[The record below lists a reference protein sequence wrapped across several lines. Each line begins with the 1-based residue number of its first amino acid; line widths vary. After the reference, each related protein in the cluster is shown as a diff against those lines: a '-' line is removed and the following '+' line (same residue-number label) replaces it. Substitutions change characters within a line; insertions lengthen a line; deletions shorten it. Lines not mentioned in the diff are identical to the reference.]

1 MSIKDVI
8 KKSFLQGF
16 QNTDMTMQTVALL
29 LIAAGI
35 LGIYLFFVYRFMTA
49 DSFYSKNFNV
59 SLILM
64 CVITTAII
72 VTIQSSVVVSLGM
85 VGALS
90 IVRFRTAVK
99 DPLDLIFMFWSISVG
114 IICGAGMLSLAVMLT
129 VGATVLVLVFYKLP
143 EARKSQLLV
152 VNANSSECSEA
163 VFQTVGKY
171 DRNYKVKSRNLTKE
185 SADFVVEIRQ
195 KERDCDNLLKELN
208 EIKEVVSVSMVAH
221 KGDAI
226 Y

>member
-1 MSIKDVI
+1 MSVQDVI
-8 KKSFLQGF
+8 KNSFLRGF
-16 QNTDMTMQTVALL
+16 QNTDLTIKMVAILL
-29 LIAAGI
+29 LTAGV

-49 DSFYSKNFNV
+49 DSFYSKSFNV

-64 CVITTAII
+64 CVITAAII

-114 IICGAGMLSLAVMLT
+114 IICGAGMPALAVMLSLGT
-129 VGATVLVLVFYKLP
+129 TVLALVFYRLP
-143 EARKSQLLV
+143 DARKSMILV
-152 VNANSSECSEA
+152 INASSNDCAET
-163 VFQTVGKY
+163 VFGIVGRYDKKY
-171 DRNYKVKSRNLTKE
+171 TVKSRNLTKDNT
-185 SADFVVEIRQ
+185 DFLLEVRLKNYE
-195 KERDCDNLLKELN
+195 ELLKELN
-208 EIKEVVSVSMVAH
+208 EIEEVTSVSVVAH
-221 KGDAI
+221 KGDSI

>member
-1 MSIKDVI
+1 MSVQDVI

-16 QNTDMTMQTVALL
+16 QNTSLTMGTVALL
-29 LIAAGI
+29 LLAAGI
-35 LGIYLFFVYRFMTA
+35 LGIYLFFVYWFMTEN
-49 DSFYSKNFNV
+49 SFYSKSFNV

-64 CVITTAII
+64 CVITAAII

-114 IICGAGMLSLAVMLT
+114 IICGAGMVGLAVMLT
-129 VGATVLVLVFYKLP
+129 LGSTVLVLVFSRLP
-143 EARKSQLLV
+143 EARKSMLLV
-152 VNANSSECSEA
+152 VNAANNDCAEA
-163 VFQTVGKY
+163 VFRTVSRY
-171 DRNYKVKSRNLTKE
+171 DKHYAVKSRSLTKE
-185 SADFVVEIRQ
+185 NVDFLMEVRT
-195 KERDCDNLLKELN
+195 RDSEGLLRELN
-208 EIKEVVSVSMVAH
+208 EMEEVLSVSMVAH
-221 KGDAI
+221 RGDAV

>member
-1 MSIKDVI
+1 MSVQDVI

-16 QNTDMTMQTVALL
+16 QNTSLTMGTVALL
-29 LIAAGI
+29 LVAAGI
-35 LGIYLFFVYRFMTA
+35 LGIYLFFVYRFITA
-49 DSFYSKNFNV
+49 DSFYSKSFNV

-114 IICGAGMLSLAVMLT
+114 IICGAGMVGLAVMLT
-129 VGATVLVLVFYKLP
+129 LGATVLTVVFCRLP
-143 EARKSQLLV
+143 EARKSMILV
-152 VNANSSECSEA
+152 VNAANNDCAEA
-163 VFQTVGKY
+163 VFRTVSRY
-171 DRNYKVKSRNLTKE
+171 DKRYAVKSRSLTRDNV
-185 SADFVVEIRQ
+185 DFLMEVRTKDSEG
-195 KERDCDNLLKELN
+195 LLRELN
-208 EIKEVVSVSMVAH
+208 EMEEVISVSMVAH
-221 KGDAI
+221 KGDAV

>member
-1 MSIKDVI
+1 MSVQDVI

-16 QNTDMTMQTVALL
+16 QNTEMSMRTVALIL
-29 LIAAGI
+29 LAAGL
-35 LGIYLFFVYRFMTA
+35 LGIYIFLIYRVMTVNT
-49 DSFYSKNFNV
+49 FYSKSFNV

-64 CVITTAII
+64 CVITAAII

-114 IICGAGMLSLAVMLT
+114 IICGAGMPGLAVMLCI
-129 VGATVLVLVFYKLP
+129 GSTVLALVFYHLP
-143 EARKSQLLV
+143 EIRKSMILV
-152 VNANSSECSEA
+152 VNASDNDCAEEIYA
-163 VFQTVGKY
+163 VVRRYDKY
-171 DRNYKVKSRNLTKE
+171 YQVKSRNLAEDNT
-185 SADFVVEIRQ
+185 DFLMEVRLKDSEA
-195 KERDCDNLLKELN
+195 LLRALKQ
-208 EIKEVVSVSMVAH
+208 IKGVTSVSLVAH
-221 KGDAI
+221 KGESV

>member
-1 MSIKDVI
+1 MSVQDVI

-16 QNTDMTMQTVALL
+16 QNTQMSMRTLVLILLVAGL
-29 LIAAGI
+29 
-35 LGIYLFFVYRFMTA
+35 LGIYIFFVYRMVTA
-49 DSFYSKNFNV
+49 YSFYSKSFNV

-64 CVITTAII
+64 CVITAAII

-114 IICGAGMLSLAVMLT
+114 IICGAGLPGLAAALCAGV
-129 VGATVLVLVFYKLP
+129 TVLVLVFQYLP
-143 EARKSQLLV
+143 EVRRSMILV
-152 VNANSSECSEA
+152 VNASDNSCADE
-163 VFQTVGKY
+163 VFATVKKY
-171 DRNYKVKSRNLTKE
+171 DRHYHVKSRNLTQDNV
-185 SADFVVEIRQ
+185 DFLMEIRV
-195 KERDCDNLLKELN
+195 KNSEKLLEELRQV
-208 EIKEVVSVSMVAH
+208 EGVTSISLVAH
-221 KGDAI
+221 KGESI

>member
-1 MSIKDVI
+1 MSIQDVI

-16 QNTDMTMQTVALL
+16 QNTNLSAKNVAVLL
-29 LIAAGI
+29 VAAGI
-35 LGIYLFFVYRFMTA
+35 LGIYLFFIYRIMTSA
-49 DSFYSKNFNV
+49 SFYSKSFNV

-99 DPLDLIFMFWSISVG
+99 DPLDLMFMFWSISIG

-129 VGATVLVLVFYKLP
+129 VGGTVLVLVFCRLP
-143 EARKSQLLV
+143 DVRKSMILV
-152 VNANSSECSEA
+152 VNAADNGCAEA
-163 VFQTVGKY
+163 VFQIVAKY
-171 DRNYKVKSRNLTKE
+171 DKNYNVKSRNLTKE
-185 SADFVVEIRQ
+185 NSDFVIEVRLKQCE
-195 KERDCDNLLKELN
+195 ELLKELN
-208 EIKEVVSVSMVAH
+208 EMEEVVSVSMVAH
-221 KGDAI
+221 KGDAV

>member
-1 MSIKDVI
+1 MSVQDVI
-8 KKSFLQGF
+8 KSSFLREF
-16 QNTDMTMQTVALL
+16 QNTDLTIRMVAILL
-29 LIAAGI
+29 FTAGV

-49 DSFYSKNFNV
+49 DSFYSKSFNV

-64 CVITTAII
+64 CVITAAII

-114 IICGAGMLSLAVMLT
+114 IICGAGMPALAVMLSL
-129 VGATVLVLVFYKLP
+129 GATVLALVFYRLP
-143 EARKSQLLV
+143 DARKSMILV
-152 VNANSSECSEA
+152 INASSNDCAEA
-163 VFQTVGKY
+163 VLGIVGRYDKKY
-171 DRNYKVKSRNLTKE
+171 TIKSRNLTKE
-185 SADFVVEIRQ
+185 NTDFLIEVRLKNYE
-195 KERDCDNLLKELN
+195 ELLKELN
-208 EIKEVVSVSMVAH
+208 EIEEVTSVSVVAH
-221 KGDAI
+221 KGDSI

>member
-1 MSIKDVI
+1 MSVQDVI

-16 QNTDMTMQTVALL
+16 QNTQMSMRTLAMTLLVAGL
-29 LIAAGI
+29 
-35 LGIYLFFVYRFMTA
+35 LGIYIFLVYRVVTA
-49 DSFYSKNFNV
+49 NTFYSKSFNV

-72 VTIQSSVVVSLGM
+72 ITIQSSVVVSLGM

-114 IICGAGMLSLAVMLT
+114 IICGAGMIGLAAILSVAS
-129 VGATVLVLVFYKLP
+129 TVLVLVFYHLP
-143 EARKSQLLV
+143 EIRQSLILV
-152 VNANSSECSEA
+152 VNASDNDCADA
-163 VFQTVGKY
+163 VYATVKKY
-171 DRNYKVKSRNLTKE
+171 DRHYHVKSRNLTAE
-185 SADFVVEIRQ
+185 NVDFLMEIRV
-195 KERDCDNLLKELN
+195 KDSEGLLKEMN
-208 EIKEVVSVSMVAH
+208 QIRGVTSVSLVAH
-221 KGDAI
+221 RGESV

>member
-1 MSIKDVI
+1 MSVQDVI

-16 QNTDMTMQTVALL
+16 QNTQISMRTLAMTLLVAGL
-29 LIAAGI
+29 
-35 LGIYLFFVYRFMTA
+35 LGIYIFLVYRVVTVN
-49 DSFYSKNFNV
+49 SFYSKSFNV

-72 VTIQSSVVVSLGM
+72 ITIQSSVVVSLGM

-114 IICGAGMLSLAVMLT
+114 IICGAGMVGLAAILC
-129 VGATVLVLVFYKLP
+129 VGSTILVLVFYHLP
-143 EARKSQLLV
+143 EMRQSMILV
-152 VNANSSECSEA
+152 VNASDNDCA
-163 VFQTVGKY
+163 DTIYATVKKH
-171 DRNYKVKSRNLTKE
+171 DRHYRVKSRNLTHDNV
-185 SADFVVEIRQ
+185 DFLMEIRV
-195 KERDCDNLLKELN
+195 KDSETLLKELN
-208 EIKEVVSVSMVAH
+208 QVKGVTSVSLVAH
-221 KGDAI
+221 KGESV